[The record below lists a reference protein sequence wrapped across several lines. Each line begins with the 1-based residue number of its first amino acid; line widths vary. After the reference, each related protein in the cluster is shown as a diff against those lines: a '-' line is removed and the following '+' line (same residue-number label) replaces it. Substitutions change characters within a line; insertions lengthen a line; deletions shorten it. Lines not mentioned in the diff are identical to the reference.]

1 MHACKQ
7 CQNTL
12 GSRDNIGFN
21 KDKKIYKHV
30 VKFRKLFKKDR
41 ISVDDI
47 SDDIESLA
55 IHRKNDKD
63 NFKLLEIINP
73 EKVKQEKLAAKLKEE

>member
-1 MHACKQ
+1 M
-7 CQNTL
+7 
-12 GSRDNIGFN
+12 
-21 KDKKIYKHV
+21 
-30 VKFRKLFKKDR
+30 
-41 ISVDDI
+41 DDL